1 VDQRPCTDQ
10 QDDGI
15 EEVDVKG
22 MQAMRMSGPEGLKDF
37 EQTLGSQG
45 PDDVDE

>member
-1 VDQRPCTDQ
+1 MDQRPCTDR

-22 MQAMRMSGPEGLKDF
+22 MQAMSMSWPEGIKDF
-37 EQTLGSQG
+37 EQTLGSQRPG
-45 PDDVDE
+45 DVDE

>member
-1 VDQRPCTDQ
+1 M
-10 QDDGI
+10 
-15 EEVDVKG
+15 KG
-22 MQAMRMSGPEGLKDF
+22 MQAMSVSWPEGLKDF